1 MDNMVQRLRSRSF
14 SKTEQNEDDKL
25 QGKPKRTD
33 SRKEKTEAN
42 RKIQYDDRMK
52 AASKQANRSGRRPN
66 VAQKRSSWFP
76 RSQGSLSSE
85 PRSSS
90 SSMSSDTEAVVAAAT
105 ALAAAADSASSS
117 PTSSLRESPVS
128 SPQARPSWTP
138 LPGIGEE
145 SARQTGREDQRP
157 ADSRMLVPSTSMKKE
172 PHGPSA
178 ELDRK
183 DSRALVPGSRI
194 PSDSSS
200 HGKGRELVSV
210 STKLEADENRL
221 DRDDSGRNRRSGS
234 GPSLAASRSGRE
246 SSNRMEYEEG
256 KREKRDVKAAAWFEA
271 KNAKINDRYRRDR
284 GAVVAWE
291 IEKKEKASMRMQA
304 IERRLEDERMKA
316 LKDMQTEIA
325 IIQRRAERKK
335 AEVEAIRRAEVAK
348 VTEMARKIQRTG
360 KMPNQCPCF

>member
-1 MDNMVQRLRSRSF
+1 MDSMVQRLSSRSF
-14 SKTEQNEDDKL
+14 SKTEQNEDVKL
-25 QGKPKRTD
+25 QGRPKRTD

-42 RKIQYDDRMK
+42 RKIQLDDRMK
-52 AASKQANRSGRRPN
+52 ASSKQANRSGERPN
-66 VAQKRSSWFP
+66 VVQKRRSWFP
-76 RSQGSLSSE
+76 ISRGSLSTE
-85 PRSSS
+85 PRSSSSS

-117 PTSSLRESPVS
+117 PASSLRESPVS

-157 ADSRMLVPSTSMKKE
+157 GHSRMLMPSTSMQKE
-172 PHGPSA
+172 PHSLSA

-200 HGKGRELVSV
+200 HGKGRELAPV
-210 STKLEADENRL
+210 STQLEADENRL
-221 DRDDSGRNRRSGS
+221 DRTDSGRNRRSGS
-234 GPSLAASRSGRE
+234 GPSLERRDSSG
-246 SSNRMEYEEG
+246 SMTYEG
-256 KREKRDVKAAAWFEA
+256 KREKRDAKAAAWFED
-271 KNAKINDRYRRDR
+271 KNTKINDRYRRDR
-284 GAVVAWE
+284 GAVLAWE
-291 IEKKEKASMRMQA
+291 MEKKEKANLRFQA
-304 IERRLEDERMKA
+304 IERRLEEKRMKA
-316 LKDMQTEIA
+316 LKDTQTEID
-325 IIQRRAERKK
+325 IIHRRAERKK
-335 AEVEAIRRAEVAK
+335 AEAEAIRRAELAK